1 MNPVQLTSSAFRHG
15 QPIPAEYTC
24 KGRDASPPLSWT
36 GLPDGAGALAL
47 ILDDPDAPGG
57 TWTHW
62 TLWNLP
68 ATATGLAEGAD
79 VSRLG
84 AVLGTTSAKTEGYHG
99 PCPPS
104 GTHRYFF
111 TIYALDGMLGLPRG
125 AKVEDLRAAIKD
137 RALGKGQLMGT
148 YTKV

>member
-1 MNPVQLTSSAFRHG
+1 MQITSPAFRNG
-15 QPIPAEYTC
+15 QPIPLEHTC
-24 KGRDASPPLSWT
+24 KGRDASPEISWT
-36 GLPDGAGALAL
+36 GLPDGTGAVAL

-62 TLWNLP
+62 TLWDLP
-68 ATATGLAEGAD
+68 PTVMSLAAGAD
-79 VSRLG
+79 VTRLG
-84 AVLGTTSAKTEGYHG
+84 AVLGTTSARTQGYHG

-125 AKVEDLRAAIKD
+125 AKVDELRAAIKG

-148 YTKV
+148 FSKA